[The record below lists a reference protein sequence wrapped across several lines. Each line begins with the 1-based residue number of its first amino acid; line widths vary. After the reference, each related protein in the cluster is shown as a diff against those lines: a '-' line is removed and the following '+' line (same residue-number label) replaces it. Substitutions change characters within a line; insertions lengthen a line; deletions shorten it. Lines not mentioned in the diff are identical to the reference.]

1 MPQFSV
7 LPIDQAQVNSATGK
21 RAQTMREYLE
31 IIERVPAG
39 KAGQLI
45 ASPGETLS
53 AIRRRLGAAARQTG
67 TALIIK
73 RTEQSI
79 YFWVESGNG
88 RRRRGRPP
96 KRTE

>member
-1 MPQFSV
+1 MPQLTV
-7 LPIDQAQVNSATGK
+7 LPIDQAQINSATGK
-21 RAQTMREYLE
+21 RAQIMREYLE

-39 KAGQLI
+39 QAGQLT

-53 AIRRRLGAAARQTG
+53 AIRRRLGAAARQAG

-73 RTEQSI
+73 RVEQSI
-79 YFWVESGNG
+79 YFWVDSGDG

-96 KRTE
+96 KRTG

>member
-1 MPQFSV
+1 MPQLNV
-7 LPIDQAQVNSATGK
+7 LPIDQAQINSATGK
-21 RAQTMREYLE
+21 RAQIMREFRE

-39 KAGQLI
+39 KAGQLT

-53 AIRRRLGAAARQTG
+53 AIRRRLGTAARQTG

-79 YFWVESGNG
+79 YFWVDSGDG

-96 KRTE
+96 KRTG